1 MNILNLGLLAPGLAL
16 SLALSV
22 APAQSQDEPNEYA
35 EQLTTLGR
43 GAIKDFASDPVV
55 IDAIRAQNLITAGY
69 DQARIDALD
78 KQWRAEVDAADQ
90 PLITETMGNPA
101 SLYLGGVQEK
111 AAGLYAEV
119 FVTDA
124 RGLNVAQSTLTSDY
138 WQGDEGKWS
147 NSFGAG
153 PEGIDIGEIEQD
165 ESSQAF
171 QSQVSITITDPDTG
185 EPIGAITVGV
195 DLALI

>member
-1 MNILNLGLLAPGLAL
+1 MNIINLRRMAPGLFLGMVLIVVPSQA
-16 SLALSV
+16 
-22 APAQSQDEPNEYA
+22 QDEPNEYA
-35 EQLTTLGR
+35 EELTALGR
-43 GAIKDFASDPVV
+43 GAIRDFATDPVV
-55 IDAIRAQNLITAGY
+55 IEAIRAQNLITVDY
-69 DQARIDALD
+69 DQSRIDALD

-90 PLITETMGNPA
+90 PLITATMGNAA

-138 WQGDEGKWS
+138 WQGDEGKWT

-171 QSQVSITITDPDTG
+171 QSQVSIAINDPETG